1 MYWIA
6 FGDIHEAT
14 GAVASVP
21 GLAGADG
28 VIITGDLTNRGGREA
43 GERVL
48 SAVAA
53 VNPRILAVPGNMDTD
68 AVQGLLRERGADL
81 HLRTRELVP
90 GLGLAGVGL
99 STPTPFGTP
108 GEVPEETL
116 AGWLDDMAD
125 RVTGFDRLVV
135 AIHQPPLGSALD
147 RISSGAHVGS
157 PAVRRFIE
165 RVRPDVVVTGHIH
178 ESRGTER
185 IGDTLVV
192 NPGALADGG
201 HVRLDYEGGKLSATL
216 LGV

>member
-1 MYWIA
+1 MHWIA

-21 GLAGADG
+21 DLAGAEG
-28 VIITGDLTNRGGREA
+28 VIITGDLTNMGGREA
-43 GERVL
+43 GERVF

-53 VNPRILAVPGNMDTD
+53 VNPRILAVPGNMDTA
-68 AVQGLLRERGADL
+68 AVQDVLRERGADL
-81 HLRTRELVP
+81 HRGTRELAP
-90 GLGLAGVGL
+90 GLGLAGIGL

-108 GEVPEETL
+108 GEVAEDVMAE
-116 AGWLDDMAD
+116 WLDDMAA
-125 RVTGFDRLVV
+125 RVAGFDRLVV

-165 RVRPDVVVTGHIH
+165 QVRPDVVVTGHIH
-178 ESRGTER
+178 ESRGEER
-185 IGDTLVV
+185 IGDTLVI
-192 NPGALADGG
+192 NPGALAEGG